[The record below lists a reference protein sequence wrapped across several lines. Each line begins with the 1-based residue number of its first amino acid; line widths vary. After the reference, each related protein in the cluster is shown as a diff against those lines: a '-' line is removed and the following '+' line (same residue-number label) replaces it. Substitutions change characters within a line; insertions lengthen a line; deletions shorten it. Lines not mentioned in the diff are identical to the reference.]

1 MAEIRRVFRLFW
13 IWQDEQEA
21 AWLTQMAAEG
31 WHLRRLT
38 IGCYTFERGEPA
50 AVAYRLDYRR
60 LTGAEREEYFGL
72 FRDAG
77 WERVAT
83 LANWHYFRKPAP
95 EGPLPDIFSDAAS
108 RVDKYRRVLS
118 VLVVIL
124 ALNVIIL
131 ATQRLPDAMTPAREI
146 IRLLQAGAVVLLG
159 WAVLRTVAHISRLK
173 REARR
178 D

>member
-1 MAEIRRVFRLFW
+1 MSEIRRVFKLYW
-13 IWQDEQEA
+13 VWQDQPEE
-21 AWLTQMAAEG
+21 AWLTRMAADG
-31 WHLRRLT
+31 WHLRNLT
-38 IGCYTFERGEPA
+38 IGCYTFQRGEPA

-108 RVDKYRRVLS
+108 RIDKYRRVLGI
-118 VLVVIL
+118 LVVIL
-124 ALNVIIL
+124 ALNVVIL
-131 ATQRLPDAMTPAREI
+131 TTQRMPESMTTAREI
-146 IRLLQAGAVVLLG
+146 IRMLQAGAAILLG
-159 WAVLRTVAHISRLK
+159 YGVLRIMALISRLK
-173 REARR
+173 RDVRR
-178 D
+178 E